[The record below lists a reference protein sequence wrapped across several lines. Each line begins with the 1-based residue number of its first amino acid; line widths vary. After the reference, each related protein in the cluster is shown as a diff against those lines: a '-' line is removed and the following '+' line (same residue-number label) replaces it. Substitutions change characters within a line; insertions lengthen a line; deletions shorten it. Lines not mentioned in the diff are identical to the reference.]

1 MFANMLRADAYRFL
15 RSRFAAVTGVAFCVV
30 IGLFCLF
37 NFADHAS
44 TSFAFGGPIGVTK
57 DGVELIDGFVGFA
70 YADPAHP
77 LFWELVY
84 SATCFTA
91 ATMFAIPIT
100 GMMITSS
107 DDQNGITKIAVAQG
121 QSQTRLFLSKVVL
134 SVAVTGI
141 LWALH
146 NAITL
151 ALVLVREDVSL
162 TGHQVGQW
170 AWLCLLIFLPQAVL
184 MLLVSLVTL
193 ISRSRVMG
201 LVLLVVLVLAAPIL
215 AAVVRAHPSRWADL
229 TLGISPV
236 WHLNRVSRAWAETQ
250 IVGHTW
256 LMFALGVVLLGAAS
270 LAWLRR
276 RELS

>member
-1 MFANMLRADAYRFL
+1 MFANILRADAYRFL
-15 RSRFAAVTGVAFCVV
+15 RSRFATTTAISFCVV

-37 NFADHAS
+37 NFADHSS

-57 DGVELIDGFVGFA
+57 EGVELIDGFVGFA
-70 YADPAHP
+70 YADPSHP

-100 GMMITSS
+100 GMMITSA
-107 DDQNGITKIAVAQG
+107 DDQNGITKINVAQG
-121 QSQTRLFLSKVVL
+121 LSQTRLYLSKVLLAVL
-134 SVAVTGI
+134 VTGV

-151 ALVLVREDVSL
+151 ALVLVREDASIDSL
-162 TGHQVGQW
+162 GLRRW
-170 AWLCLLIFLPQAVL
+170 AWNCLLLFLPQLVL
-184 MLLVSLVTL
+184 MLLVSLVALVT
-193 ISRSRVMG
+193 RSRVASLVT
-201 LVLLVVLVLAAPIL
+201 LVLLVLITPIVGAVL
-215 AAVVRAHPSRWADL
+215 RSHPSRIGDSL
-229 TLGISPV
+229 MGLNPV
-236 WHLNRVSRAWAETQ
+236 WHLNRVPRAWAEPQ

-256 LMFALGVVLLGAAS
+256 LMFAIGTVLLIGAS
-270 LAWLRR
+270 IAWLRH

>member
-15 RSRFAAVTGVAFCVV
+15 RSRFARTIGVVFCVV

-37 NFADHAS
+37 NFADHSS
-44 TSFAFGGPIGVTK
+44 TSFAFGGSIGQTK
-57 DGVELIDGFVGFA
+57 DGVELIDGFVGFY

-77 LFWELVY
+77 QFWELFY

-91 ATMFAIPIT
+91 ATMFAIAIT
-100 GMMITSS
+100 GMMITSA
-107 DDQNGITKIAVAQG
+107 DDQNGITKINVAQG
-121 QSQTRLFLSKVVL
+121 LSQTRLYLSKVLLAVI
-134 SVAVTGI
+134 VTGL

-162 TGHQVGQW
+162 TGDQLGRW
-170 AWLCLLIFLPQAVL
+170 AWHCLLLFLPQLVL

-193 ISRSRVMG
+193 VTRSRVASM
-201 LVLLVVLVLAAPIL
+201 VLLVVLVLAAPIL
-215 AAVVRAHPSRWADL
+215 GAVARAHPSRWAEL
-229 TLGISPV
+229 LLGASPV

-256 LMFALGVVLLGAAS
+256 LMFAVGTVVLLAAS
-270 LAWLRR
+270 IAWLRH